1 MQFGLRALTFLVL
14 MLVFP
19 LISRQSLAD
28 DAGWYGILDVGVR
41 EFRFF
46 VQPKSENDQEKWQ
59 LVSLDEGDAKFD
71 LDDVQI
77 TTETLSFQ
85 IRKTAATFEGRISAD
100 GQKADGR
107 WKQRG
112 TDFPLSFRKVEKRP
126 EDKPSEIWVG
136 DLSVLFQKLKIQFRV
151 YRKADGSEDVRFDSL
166 SQQAGGFKA
175 VRTVKDGAWT
185 VTVEAVKGTFEG
197 KASADGKSV
206 AGKWSQ
212 GGPQLDL
219 ILQRSETTPEPEK
232 PKRPQTPVPPFP
244 YTATE
249 VKFPSLEEGV
259 VLAGTLTVPKTPKPA
274 SGFPAAILISGS
286 GPQDRDET
294 LLDHKPFAVIA
305 DALTRRGICVL
316 RFDDRGTAEST
327 GDFAKAT
334 SENFASDVEGAI
346 RFLKTQKGVNAKQIG
361 LIGHSEGG
369 LIAPMVSVRNSD
381 VAWIVLLAGPA
392 VNGAEIL
399 KSQGRLIAQAEGITD
414 TSVLDAQTK
423 SQDVLISLVLQN
435 PKASAEELLP
445 KAMEQLADMAPK
457 EESKQAEFKAELT
470 GGLKELSS
478 PWFRFFL
485 VHDPGAVLEKVTCPV
500 LALNG
505 EKDTQVDPKLN
516 LPRLRDALKKA
527 GNDSSAVEEIP
538 GVNHLFQ
545 TCRTGGVSEYNTI
558 EETVAPAVLTKVAD
572 WIFQKSH

>member
-1 MQFGLRALTFLVL
+1 MRHRLR
-14 MLVFP
+14 VFTL
-19 LISRQSLAD
+19 LIVTLIFSLSAVRSLAD
-28 DAGWYGILDVGVR
+28 DSMWYGTMDVGVR
-41 EFRFF
+41 EFRFLM
-46 VQPKSENDQEKWQ
+46 QPGPENKWQ
-59 LVSLDEGDAKFD
+59 LVSFDEGDATFD
-71 LDDVQI
+71 LDDFQL
-77 TTETLSFQ
+77 TKDALSFQ
-85 IRKTAATFEGRISAD
+85 LKRTAAAFEGRITAD
-100 GQKADGR
+100 GQKTEGR

-112 TDFPLSFRKVEKRP
+112 ADFPVSFRKVEKRP

-136 DLSVLFQKLKIQFRV
+136 DLSVLFQKLKIQLRV
-151 YRKADGSEDVRFDSL
+151 YRKDDGSEEMRFDSL
-166 SQQAGGFKA
+166 SQKAGGFKA

-185 VTVEAVKGTFEG
+185 VTVEGVKGTFEG
-197 KASADGKSV
+197 TASADGKSV

-219 ILQRSETTPEPEK
+219 TLQRSETSPEPEK
-232 PKRPQTPVPPFP
+232 PKRPQTPAPPFP
-244 YTATE
+244 YAATE
-249 VKFPSLEEGV
+249 VTFPSVEDGV
-259 VLAGTLTVPKTPKPA
+259 VLAGTLTVPKTPQPA

-327 GDFAKAT
+327 GTFATAT
-334 SENFASDVEGAI
+334 SENFAADVKGAI
-346 RFLKTQKGVNAKQIG
+346 RFLKSQQGVNAKQIG

-369 LIAPMVSVRNSD
+369 LIAPIVSAGNAD

-392 VNGAEIL
+392 VNGTEIL

-414 TSVLDAQTK
+414 AAVLDAQTK

-435 PKASAEELLP
+435 PKASADELLP

-457 EESKQAEFKAELT
+457 EESKLAEFKAGLS

-485 VHDPGAVLEKVTCPV
+485 VHDPGVVLEKVTCPV

-516 LPRLRDALKKA
+516 LPRIREALKKA
-527 GNDSSAVEEIP
+527 GNGNSIVEEVP

-545 TCRTGGVSEYNTI
+545 SCLRGGVSEYNTI
-558 EETVAPAVLTKVAD
+558 EETIAPAVLKKVAD
-572 WIFQKSH
+572 WILQQAD